1 MCIYISEV
9 VLELDVL
16 DKICREIKTHF
27 VSSISRLFQKPCRFL
42 DVKKTWLHSFL
53 ISAIHEC
60 VW

>member
-27 VSSISRLFQKPCRFL
+27 FVFNKSSFSKTVPFL
-42 DVKKTWLHSFL
+42 DVKKHGSTHS
-53 ISAIHEC
+53 
-60 VW
+60 